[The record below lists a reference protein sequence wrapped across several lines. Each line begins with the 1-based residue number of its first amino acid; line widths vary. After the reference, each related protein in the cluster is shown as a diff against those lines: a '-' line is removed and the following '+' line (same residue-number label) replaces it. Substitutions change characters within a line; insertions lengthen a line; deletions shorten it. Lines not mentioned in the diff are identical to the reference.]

1 MLSSRRVSRA
11 LLIFALLVGCAK
23 APPTLSPAGA
33 AAWQGIQAI
42 RILDTIRDVAISAE
56 AQSPKVL
63 STETTR
69 KVVTWHKAALQ
80 TIQAT
85 PGGWKLTVL
94 AGLDALYQPLTPSEQ
109 AVLRPYIFAA
119 KLAIESVQ

>member
-1 MLSSRRVSRA
+1 MKRLILVLCLASTVACATSNVQGRSTANLTSPGLVALHASEVVRV
-11 LLIFALLVGCAK
+11 
-23 APPTLSPAGA
+23 
-33 AAWQGIQAI
+33 
-42 RILDTIRDVAISAE
+42 LDVIRDTAVDAE
-56 AQSPKVL
+56 TAKLL
-63 STETTR
+63 STDTTR

-109 AVLRPYIFAA
+109 SVLRPYIFAA
-119 KLAIESVQ
+119 KLVIESVQ